1 MSEDRYDFFDD
12 DWYDG
17 AAIMTL
23 RGRKK
28 RLETMFNQPSHN
40 NATQEENN

>member
-23 RGRKK
+23 RGRKS
-28 RLETMFNQPSHN
+28 RLEKMFDLDYEAETPQN
-40 NATQEENN
+40 NK